1 MEFID
6 NDIYFDDINKEKK
19 NRIEAS
25 CSARSGKPATNIIEN
40 SINLTTYKC
49 TYTPINKQFL
59 VTMLL
64 KTVKHPGM

>member
-1 MEFID
+1 MIFIST
-6 NDIYFDDINKEKK
+6 ILIKKK
-19 NRIEAS
+19 NGIEAS